1 MADGLLH
8 YYNTRVRSYEVS
20 IWTLQD
26 RFLSVLK
33 WPTMDCKGQIQDA
46 QVTLRDDGTQEF
58 TFSIPKYYQQGF
70 ERIDNPMWL
79 HLENQPLEANM
90 HKLKVIFNKET
101 DDEKVLEFLVTEVT
115 HDHQG
120 DNVDLSIKAEGL
132 AFHELG
138 KIGYKISLS
147 EQNYLDTLDAWE
159 TAGFVRDQPLN
170 NIQFWNDLVF
180 KGNDGTW
187 KYNWTYEV
195 QMDWS
200 AFKHPNIFGAASYR
214 QSDVLYE
221 DDYVSSWQVGAN
233 GKLASR
239 AIQNMREKCRIMDI
253 SKSNI
258 YNITQEIAKEFGVF
272 CRYEY
277 VHDMNYQII
286 GRKVIYYNNYLQDA
300 QGHIDLTY
308 PYNSTAITRTVDNSN
323 VTTKMFVTGVDY
335 DSDTVT
341 IMDVDANRSKEDYLL
356 NFDYLHQIQGIT
368 DEQYE
373 EVEYYEAKMHDL
385 NTKLIE
391 VQERIRVVQNQI
403 AEAEA
408 QLTVHDNAI
417 SLDRERLE
425 EAGKLRAELTGGT
438 NVIPINGSA
447 CTLLYKEDR
456 GFYINIRWNGLLRNT
471 VKIYRETQY
480 TTNQNEPS
488 RSFSGLLTQYSF
500 AFDEFQNVIRI
511 EHFASGDLQEG
522 NTLWLVGQY
531 NPTLAYD
538 NIQKI
543 WQSRLAYDLSQKEQL
558 EKKIDT
564 LYYYLWGRHID
575 IGTGQLG
582 PAEITPTTT
591 LGAVWD
597 SSLDSS
603 TLQSAKVGQT
613 RILNSDADFVGWE
626 FDYFSDIEAKESS
639 PNLLYYEKRY
649 LSEKQIL
656 IAAFEKMMGPAL
668 REGYWN
674 PENYHDYGDLFKKV
688 INFETGFR
696 RVTTNL
702 SETPTDHIARLWDY
716 EKYYDSET
724 PLLYETNV
732 ANTVEQHL
740 TVSLRDLPTE
750 SQDRL
755 LAHLDDLCFVYCNY
769 ANVLTIE
776 ELKDKG
782 YTASSDEIKALENSK
797 YYSFQINSGCELGW
811 VVTSSVSSNSQAS
824 FELALIVTGAK
835 ELDDNTYNFI
845 VTNQYPKPRVS
856 ADTERIEYDMITASD
871 DARSFVGYPVYA
883 ADGTVTWE
891 RIVTTGAN
899 PNRFIGTRKVAN
911 GDYDGNGSSR
921 PPKPEEYQYKR
932 VYPRIYFD
940 TLKLK
945 EKALD
950 IFQNAYKLTNN
961 EEYYVLEDD
970 RSEGLNVKGV
980 GYYVTLK
987 PKSILFTT
995 QTSVPYNVIYSLSN
1009 LDVAI
1014 YLDAI
1019 KVMKE
1024 NAFPKVSYE
1033 VELSLL
1039 NPEFVHTAYNR
1050 LNQVVHIN
1058 DNDLQLENI
1067 SGYIS
1072 TVTMDLDHPWQDT
1085 VEIKNYETK
1094 FEDLFTTIVAQT
1106 EAMKS
1111 NQAGLETAVQAF
1123 TANGLIDPDVVYDSM
1138 RSANLNLAFN
1148 SGRLTIDQEQGIW
1161 GTSDSG
1167 VVAFRG
1173 GGIFTATERDTS
1185 GNWIWNT
1192 GILPSGINAN
1202 LITSGQL
1209 DTNKIRIF
1217 AGDQLKFQWNGE
1229 GLFAYKSFPN
1239 EYISYLQTQQ
1249 GDAFQ
1254 LHPQLIDKKQYVVY
1268 NSEGLFLTSEAGSY
1282 VMQENTGGTG
1292 YIYEYLNNAVN
1303 RVEVSWRGLI
1313 LRNWENEEVFY
1324 ADPNTGNLTLE
1335 GRIETQSGKIGG
1347 WDISADMLAGA
1358 GIQLISGSTAATN
1371 NGGIYLSNS
1380 QVLYDTVTINGATYY
1395 TYYYTDPSD
1404 GRRKT
1409 CYLSYYT
1416 PGVSSI
1422 TLNGGQ
1428 EVYVRQ
1434 EVIKTVSPKYVF
1446 SVSTYS
1452 TETETSGTNT
1462 YAEATT
1468 TIVDNDIT
1476 LYFAKSSGSKTA
1488 VTDIRGV
1495 SIEYD
1500 LTNDPNSAQWYRAAK
1515 QADPSRYTNYI
1526 NEVKG
1531 MDYVLTSIS
1540 SSALTLTPSVQTD
1553 TTFSVKASTG
1563 EVKILA
1569 GTIANFT
1576 IRRTSLTGG
1585 TITNSIFNIDNYYM
1599 AGSTKHSFGDCFC
1612 DIDANSSQGIFTLTR
1627 VDGRTANFN
1636 IAAMDAY
1643 KNAVAAAGS
1652 ITLTLVDN
1660 QDMTVTAT
1668 AISGTGTTVTRTL
1681 TVDTCGDTCTG
1692 TCKGGCET
1700 SCTGSCTGTCTDGCG
1715 GSCSGGCGSGCAGG
1729 CEDNCDTGCK
1739 NGCGRGCEKGCVG
1752 SCGTACQEACSNGCV
1767 KTCWVACANDCQ
1779 GGCSSGCSGKCTTN
1793 CAKNCG
1799 ESCGAACSND
1809 CEDECIYG
1817 CGSGCSGGCDGSCGS
1832 DCSGGCTG
1840 GCKNSCKGTCDGTC
1854 TSGCSGACKGTCTGS
1869 CQSSCT
1875 GGCEGMSWYD

>member
-46 QVTLRDDGTQEF
+46 QVTLRDDGMQEF

-120 DNVDLSIKAEGL
+120 DNVDLSVKAEGL

-147 EQNYLDTLDAWE
+147 EQNYLDALDTWE

-200 AFKHPNIFGAASYR
+200 AFKHPNIFGTASYR

-277 VHDMNYQII
+277 EHDSNYQII
-286 GRKVIYYNNYLQDA
+286 SRKVVYYNNYLQDA

-373 EVEYYEAKMHDL
+373 EVEYYEAKMHEI
-385 NTKLIE
+385 NAKLIE
-391 VQERIRVVQNQI
+391 VQERIRVVQNQLT
-403 AEAEA
+403 EAEA

-488 RSFSGLLTQYSF
+488 RTFSGLLTQYSF

-603 TLQSAKVGQT
+603 TLQSAKVDQT

-688 INFETGFR
+688 INFETGFQ

-702 SETPTDHIARLWDY
+702 RETSTDHIARLWDY

-740 TVSLRDLPTE
+740 TISLRDLSTE

-755 LAHLDDLCFVYCNY
+755 LAHIDDLCFVYCNY

-782 YTASSDEIKALENSK
+782 YTTSSDEIKALENSK

-835 ELDDNTYNFI
+835 DLDDNTYNFI

-856 ADTERIEYDMITASD
+856 ADTERIEYDMITASN

-961 EEYYVLEDD
+961 EEYYVVQDD
-970 RSEGLNVKGV
+970 RSEGLNVSGI

-1024 NAFPKVSYE
+1024 NAFPKVSYD

-1239 EYISYLQTQQ
+1239 EYLEYLRTQQ
-1249 GDAFQ
+1249 GETFIP
-1254 LHPQLIDKKQYVVY
+1254 HPQLIDKKQYVVY

-1292 YIYEYLNNAVN
+1292 YIYKYLNKTVN

-1313 LRNWENEEVFY
+1313 LRNWESEEVFY
-1324 ADPNTGNLTLE
+1324 ADPNTGNLTLN
-1335 GRIETQSGKIGG
+1335 GRIVTQSGKIGG
-1347 WDISADMLAGA
+1347 WDISADMLSGA

-1395 TYYYTDPSD
+1395 TYYYTDPAD
-1404 GRRKT
+1404 GRKKT

-1428 EVYVRQ
+1428 EVYTQ
-1434 EVIKTVSPKYVF
+1434 KEVIKTVSPKYVF

-1462 YAEATT
+1462 YAEATA

-1476 LYFAKSSGSKTA
+1476 LYFSKSSGSKTA
-1488 VTDIRGV
+1488 VTDIHGV
-1495 SIEYD
+1495 AIEYD

-1515 QADPSRYTNYI
+1515 QADPSHYTNYI
-1526 NEVKG
+1526 NEIKG

-1700 SCTGSCTGTCTDGCG
+1700 SCTGSCTGACTDGCG

-1739 NGCGRGCEKGCVG
+1739 DGCGR
-1752 SCGTACQEACSNGCV
+1752 ACQLNC
-1767 KTCWVACANDCQ
+1767 T
-1779 GGCSSGCSGKCTTN
+1779 GGCKTGCTNECTGCGGQCEMGCTNSCTGKCELTCTTN

-1799 ESCGAACSND
+1799 NNCGAECSND
-1809 CEDECIYG
+1809 CETECIYG
-1817 CGSGCSGGCDGSCGS
+1817 CGSACQGRCEGSCLGDCDGGCQ
-1832 DCSGGCTG
+1832 GGCAR
-1840 GCKNSCKGTCDGTC
+1840 SC
-1854 TSGCSGACKGTCTGS
+1854 TSCTSTCAANCAQQCASNCTS
-1869 CQSSCT
+1869 QSV
-1875 GGCEGMSWYD
+1875 YHY

>member
-90 HKLKVIFNKET
+90 HKLKIIFNKNTE
-101 DDEKVLEFLVTEVT
+101 DEKVLEFLVTEVT

-120 DNVDLSIKAEGL
+120 DNIDISVKTEGL

-138 KIGYKISLS
+138 KLGYKIALS
-147 EQNYLDTLDAWE
+147 EQNYLDALDEWE
-159 TAGFVRDQPLN
+159 EDGFLVEQPLN

-180 KGNDGTW
+180 KNANGDW
-187 KYNWTYEV
+187 KYNWTYEIR
-195 QMDWS
+195 MDWS
-200 AFKHPNIFGAASYR
+200 SFKNSDVFQEASYR
-214 QSDVLYE
+214 KSNILYE
-221 DDYVSSWQVGAN
+221 DDYVSSWEVGAN
-233 GKLASR
+233 GKLVSR
-239 AIQNMREKCRIMDI
+239 TIQNMREKCRIMDVQE
-253 SKSNI
+253 SNI
-258 YNITQEIAKEFGVF
+258 YNITQDIAKQFGVF

-277 VHDMNYQII
+277 IHDNNYQII
-286 GRKVIYYNNYLQDA
+286 GRKVIYYNNYLQDM

-308 PYNSTAITRTVDNSN
+308 PYNSTAITRIVDNSN

-373 EVEYYEAKMHDL
+373 EVEYYEAKMHEL
-385 NTKLIE
+385 NEKLIE
-391 VQERIRVVQNQI
+391 VQERIRIVQNQI
-403 AEAEA
+403 TEAEA
-408 QLTVHDNAI
+408 QLTVHENAI
-417 SLDRERLE
+417 SLDRERME

-438 NVIPINGSA
+438 NVIPINGAA
-447 CTLLYKEDR
+447 CTLLYKAER
-456 GFYINIRWNGLLRNT
+456 GFYINIRWNGLMRNT

-480 TTNQNEPS
+480 KTNQKEPS
-488 RSFSGLLTQYSF
+488 REFKGLLTQYSF
-500 AFDEFQNVIRI
+500 AFDEFQNIIRI
-511 EHFASGDLQEG
+511 EHIAGAGLEEG

-531 NPTLAYD
+531 NPSLAYD
-538 NIQKI
+538 NIETI
-543 WQSRLAYDLSQKEQL
+543 WKARLAYDLAQKEL
-558 EKKIDT
+558 IEERIRILNFY
-564 LYYYLWGRHID
+564 LYSCRIGFAQVD
-575 IGTGQLG
+575 ISSLPEEGGSALG
-582 PAEITPTTT
+582 V
-591 LGAVWD
+591 VWD
-597 SSLDSS
+597 EDTDLSEVE
-603 TLQSAKVGQT
+603 TLTRSVRVDKS
-613 RILNSDADFVGWE
+613 RILNSEEEFVNWDY
-626 FDYFSDIEAKESS
+626 DYFGVLDKKNGS
-639 PNLLYYEKRY
+639 PELLYNEAHY
-649 LSEKQIL
+649 LENKTQL
-656 IAAFEKMMGPAL
+656 ISDFEKMMGPAL

-696 RVTTNL
+696 RVTTHL
-702 SETPTDHIARLWDY
+702 RETPTDHIARLWDY

-724 PLLYETNV
+724 PLLYETNL

-740 TVSLRDLPTE
+740 TISLRDLPTE

-755 LAHLDDLCFVYCNY
+755 LAHIDDLCFVYCNY
-769 ANVLTIE
+769 AVVQTIDELIHNKQYSSSNE
-776 ELKDKG
+776 EVQ
-782 YTASSDEIKALENSK
+782 ALENSK

-811 VVTSSVSSNSQAS
+811 VVTSSVSNNSQAS

-835 ELDDNTYNFI
+835 DLDDDTYNFI
-845 VTNQYPKPRVS
+845 VTNQYRAGRVNP
-856 ADTERIEYDMITASD
+856 DTERIEYIMTPASD

-961 EEYYVLEDD
+961 EEYYILEDD

-1123 TANGLIDPDVVYDSM
+1123 TANGLIDPDIVYDSM

-1239 EYISYLQTQQ
+1239 EYISYLRTQQ

-1292 YIYEYLNNAVN
+1292 YIYKYLNNTVN

-1313 LRNWENEEVFY
+1313 LRNWESEEVFY
-1324 ADPNTGNLTLE
+1324 ADPNTGNLTLN
-1335 GRIETQSGKIGG
+1335 GRIVTQSGKIGG
-1347 WDISADMLAGA
+1347 WDISADMLSGA

-1395 TYYYTDPSD
+1395 TYYYTDPAD

-1428 EVYVRQ
+1428 EVYIQ
-1434 EVIKTVSPKYVF
+1434 KEVTKTVSPKYVF

-1462 YAEATT
+1462 YAEATA

-1476 LYFAKSSGSKTA
+1476 LYFSKSSGSRTA

-1495 SIEYD
+1495 AIEYD
-1500 LTNDPNSAQWYRAAK
+1500 LTNDPNSAQWYRAAV
-1515 QADPSRYTNYI
+1515 QADPSHYTNYI
-1526 NEVKG
+1526 NEIKG

-1700 SCTGSCTGTCTDGCG
+1700 SCTGSCTGACTDGCG

-1799 ESCGAACSND
+1799 ENCGAECSND
-1809 CEDECIYG
+1809 CETECIYG

-1832 DCSGGCTG
+1832 DCSGRCSGGCTG
-1840 GCKNSCKGTCDGTC
+1840 NCYTSCSTQCSRGC
-1854 TSGCSGACKGTCTGS
+1854 AGS
-1869 CQSSCT
+1869 CSSNCIGDNLST
-1875 GGCEGMSWYD
+1875 I